1 MGKRK
6 QNGLYIV
13 SGVYFVNISLLIINQ
28 YGLFLHDQHILDG
41 TVTNTGKK
49 PSTFTIGQK
58 TNSLISCACG

>member
-41 TVTNTGKK
+41 TVTNTGF
-49 PSTFTIGQK
+49 SYQQQVIHFYDWSI
-58 TNSLISCACG
+58 NNFFD